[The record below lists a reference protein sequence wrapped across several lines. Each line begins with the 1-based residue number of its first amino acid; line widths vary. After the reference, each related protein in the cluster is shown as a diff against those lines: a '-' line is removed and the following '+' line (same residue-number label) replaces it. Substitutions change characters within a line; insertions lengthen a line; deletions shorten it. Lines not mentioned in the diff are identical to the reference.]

1 MNFRYVVM
9 LLVALLAAVPA
20 FAGSAVVTGEIEA
33 GLRFISGDDVEDD
46 EGSAK
51 FNEYD
56 TRKDGL
62 VGRFSLFA
70 AKDRHYLNAEA
81 DRIGLEV
88 TVGCFGNG
96 RLSLYY
102 NEFDHNYTYDAITPY
117 VGIGNDN
124 LTIAPGLVAGT
135 DYRSA
140 NPSLAN
146 WQEFDYTV
154 ERRQMGAKGEITFGS
169 PFFLTFDVSQTEK
182 DGQMPWGV
190 NSNSFTSP
198 GSFFTELPMP
208 VEYTTNTATATLGY
222 RSKSLTA
229 SIDGILSSFD
239 NDNEYLFFQPL
250 SVATIAGDTDPASPI
265 YLAPDNDMAQIGGQL
280 ILRDLPLSST
290 LALRGS
296 YAKLTSDGDIRGYGD
311 FDGEV
316 TYTNASAI
324 LRSRPTAA
332 LETEI
337 AYRYT
342 DKDNDSDQI
351 DTGVGEN
358 RLFHYTKHNASI
370 EGGYHLT
377 AHNRLGAGYEF
388 TKIDRAEKVRH
399 DAEETKDHLIFA
411 EWKNSSLD
419 FLTAKLRY
427 EHLIRD
433 TDFPGL
439 PAAPTAGD
447 YQRPFDAAEKD
458 ADTVRVMFDVSPF
471 DGLDMGVEYK
481 YEQSD
486 YDDTVIGRTDEE
498 SQEVIVDANA
508 ALPANVNLYAYVAYE
523 QVKTDVDQRRGSN
536 DPLGSSALS
545 NTNYSWTNE
554 REDETWS
561 YGAKLM
567 IPLFDER
574 LKLTA
579 SWDYEKNEGED
590 TFSFPAAAFPLA
602 VDATRPIDIDDN
614 YGDYTKNT
622 VDLKAEYSVSENID
636 VIVGY
641 LYEKYNLDDI
651 QYNDYDYSYSST
663 SVANTSYLSGAYADP
678 DYEAKVGYFSLRYKF

>member
-20 FAGSAVVTGEIEA
+20 FAGDAVVTGEVEA
-33 GLRFISGDDVEDD
+33 GLRVISGDDIDD
-46 EGSAK
+46 DGSAK

-56 TRKDGL
+56 NRNDGL

-81 DRIGLEV
+81 DSNGLEV

-96 RLSLYY
+96 RLSLYF
-102 NEFDHNYTYDAITPY
+102 NQFDHNYTYDAITPY
-117 VGIGNDN
+117 VGEGNDS
-124 LTIAPGLVAGT
+124 LTVAPGLVAGV
-135 DYRSA
+135 DFRSA

-154 ERRQMGAKGEITFGS
+154 ERKQTGVKGEITLGS
-169 PFFLTFDVSQTEK
+169 PFFLTFDVSKTEK
-182 DGQMPWGV
+182 DGQMPWGI

-198 GSFFTELPMP
+198 GSFFTELPLP

-222 RSKSLTA
+222 RTKSLTA
-229 SIDGILSSFD
+229 SLDGTISSFD
-239 NDNEYLFFQPL
+239 NDNEYLSFQPL
-250 SVATIAGDTDPASPI
+250 SVIAITGDPNPADPV

-280 ILRDLPLSST
+280 VLRELPLSST
-290 LALRGS
+290 FALRGS
-296 YAKLTSDGDIRGYGD
+296 YAKLQSDADIIGYGD

-316 TYTNASAI
+316 TYTTASAI
-324 LRSRPTAA
+324 LRSQPTAA

-337 AYRYT
+337 AYRYVDKENDT
-342 DKDNDSDQI
+342 DRI
-351 DTGVGEN
+351 DTGVGKNE
-358 RLFHYTKHNASI
+358 LFHYTKHNASI

-377 AHNRLGAGYEF
+377 EHNRLGAGYEF
-388 TKIDRAEKVRH
+388 TRIDRAEEVRH
-399 DAEETKDHLIFA
+399 DAEETKDHLLFA
-411 EWKNSSLD
+411 EWKNNSLD

-433 TDFPGL
+433 TDFPSL
-439 PAAPTAGD
+439 PAAPGAGD

-458 ADTVRVMFDVSPF
+458 EDTVRVMFDVTPF
-471 DGLDMGVEYK
+471 DGLDMGLEYK
-481 YEQSD
+481 YVTAD
-486 YDDTVIGRTDEE
+486 YEDTVIGRTDEE
-498 SQEVIVDANA
+498 SQEVIVDASA
-508 ALPANVNLYAYVAYE
+508 ALPANINLYAYVAYE
-523 QVKTDVDQRRGSN
+523 QLETDVNQRRGSN

-545 NTNYSWTNE
+545 NTNYSWKNK
-554 REDETWS
+554 REDDTWS

-567 IPLFDER
+567 VPLFDER

-579 SWDYEKNEGED
+579 AWDYEENEGED

-602 VDATRPIDIDDN
+602 TDATRPIDIDNN

-622 VDLKAEYSVSENID
+622 FDLKAEYEISKSLA
-636 VIVGY
+636 VIIGY
-641 LYEKYNLDDI
+641 LYEKYELDDI
-651 QYNDYDYSYSST
+651 QYDNYDYSYST
-663 SVANTSYLSGAYADP
+663 SVANTSYLTGAYADP
-678 DYEAKVGYFSLRYKF
+678 DYEAKMGYFSLKYKF